1 MSTDIESSPTGK
13 DSRENAQGI
22 PSPLPALPNQLR
34 DAQEMERRRVARE
47 MDSSVHQIL
56 STVKFR
62 LQAIE
67 ERLAGKYIDAW
78 RDTLKAEALLE
89 RAIDEVRHL
98 TSTFEPG
105 DFEKP
110 PTLGSSL
117 RSFCAE
123 LSERSQLQ
131 VELEVRDLPERLP
144 ADLELNV
151 CRIVQEALTNIR
163 KRAQARC
170 VIVRI
175 GRQGQHHLRVSIHDD
190 GSRFPH
196 EADAR
201 AGDFRPA
208 MGLLDI
214 QERAVLAG
222 GSLQVASDPKRG
234 SQIELLLP
242 LPAFGHSY
250 VRAAQ

>member
-1 MSTDIESSPTGK
+1 
-13 DSRENAQGI
+13 
-22 PSPLPALPNQLR
+22 
-34 DAQEMERRRVARE
+34 ME
-47 MDSSVHQIL
+47 SSVHQIL

-67 ERLAGKYIDAW
+67 ERLAGKHIDAW

-98 TSTFEPG
+98 TSTFEAG
-105 DFEKP
+105 DFAKP
-110 PTLGSSL
+110 STLGSSL

-131 VELEVRDLPERLP
+131 VDLEVRDLPEGLP

-170 VIVRI
+170 VTIRI
-175 GRQGQHHLRVSIHDD
+175 GVEGQHQLRVSIHDD

-196 EADAR
+196 DVDSR
-201 AGDFRPA
+201 PGDVRPA

-222 GSLQVASDPKRG
+222 GSLQAASDPKHG

-242 LPAFGHSY
+242 LPAFDRSHA
-250 VRAAQ
+250 RAAQ